1 MYGLVRILFFA
12 ILFILVFILIKRTK
26 VAKKRLIMAVVL
38 VICIAAGAASALL
51 PVENLFVNFK
61 SPEAVYKYIYGGKP
75 DAVVCGDA
83 SCLALGEDAIT
94 LIHKAENGYKIATAL
109 STRMVVNEVNEIGS
123 FMILNAKGTND
134 YYIHGTMI
142 TENEELAVSDSTG
155 SALKTEVAKNGDTN
169 CYTVRIYGLIN
180 DYSDGWSL
188 TVDGKTVD
196 IAP

>member
-1 MYGLVRILFFA
+1 
-12 ILFILVFILIKRTK
+12 
-26 VAKKRLIMAVVL
+26 
-38 VICIAAGAASALL
+38 
-51 PVENLFVNFK
+51 
-61 SPEAVYKYIYGGKP
+61 
-75 DAVVCGDA
+75 
-83 SCLALGEDAIT
+83 
-94 LIHKAENGYKIATAL
+94 
-109 STRMVVNEVNEIGS
+109 MVVNEVNEIGS

-134 YYIHGTMI
+134 YYIRGTMI

-188 TVDGKTVD
+188 TADGKTVD